1 MVMRIVLKLLK
12 KIFSFT
18 VKITLF
24 FVGRELLRKKRM
36 EARVRQ
42 LARQEAQQRM
52 NEFLSIASHD
62 LKTPLTSIKG
72 NIQLMVRRLKYNVGL
87 QAAGNVPSEELLQTL
102 VEARE
107 LLERT
112 DSQLTRLT
120 RVVNTLLESARSTAS
135 TMDLLLEVGELDAA
149 LREVIR
155 ERRHIP
161 EERTIHLYV
170 PEDKTVLVLADMGR
184 IKQVIVHYL
193 SNAHKFSPLEHPIEV
208 RLQENGRTASVFVRD
223 KGLGLPAEEYER
235 VWEQFYRVPG
245 IEVHNGTEV
254 GLGLGLHISR
264 KIIEHH
270 RGQVGVYSTPGEG
283 STFWFTLPL
292 ARKDMQ
298 VL

>member
-1 MVMRIVLKLLK
+1 MKIALKLIKKLFNFALKLL
-12 KIFSFT
+12 I
-18 VKITLF
+18 F

-36 EARVRQ
+36 EAQVRQ

-72 NIQLMVRRLKYNVGL
+72 NIQLMTRRLKYKIGV
-87 QAAGNVPSEELLQTL
+87 QTAGNVPTEELVQTL
-102 VEARE
+102 VEARD

-135 TMDLLLEVGELDAA
+135 TMDLLLEVGELDTA
-149 LREVIR
+149 LREAIQ

-161 EERTIHLYV
+161 EERTIHLHV
-170 PEDKTVLVLADMGR
+170 PNDKTVLVLADMNR
-184 IKQVIVHYL
+184 VKQVVVHYL

-223 KGLGLPAEEYER
+223 KGPGVPVEEYER
-235 VWEQFYRVPG
+235 VWEQFYRVPS
-245 IEVHNGTEV
+245 IEIRNGTEV

-264 KIIEHH
+264 KIIEQH
-270 RGQVGVYSTPGEG
+270 RGQVGVYSTPGDG

-292 ARKDMQ
+292 ASKAMSI
-298 VL
+298 L

>member
-1 MVMRIVLKLLK
+1 MKIMLKMIK
-12 KIFSFT
+12 KMFSFSLK
-18 VKITLF
+18 VAIF
-24 FVGRELLRKKRM
+24 FVGKELLRKKRM

-42 LARQEAQQRM
+42 LARQEAQARM

-72 NIQLMVRRLKYNVGL
+72 NIQLMVRRLRYNIGL
-87 QAAGNVPSEELLQTL
+87 SSMENVQSAELVQTL

-120 RVVNTLLESARSTAS
+120 RIVNTLLESARSTAS
-135 TMDLLLEVGELDAA
+135 TMDLLLEVGELDTAI
-149 LREVIR
+149 REVIQ

-161 EERTIHLYV
+161 EKRSIHLYA
-170 PEDKTVLVLADMGR
+170 PEDKTVLVLADMSR

-193 SNAHKFSPLEHPIEV
+193 SNAHKYSHLEHPIEV

-223 KGLGLPAEEYER
+223 KGPGVPVEEYEH
-235 VWEQFYRVPG
+235 VWDQFYRVPG
-245 IEVHNGTEV
+245 IEVRNGTEV

-264 KIIEHH
+264 KIIEQH
-270 RGQVGVYSTPGEG
+270 RGQVGVYSTPDDG

-292 ARKDMQ
+292 ARKETYG
-298 VL
+298 L

>member
-1 MVMRIVLKLLK
+1 MNIALKITK
-12 KIFSFT
+12 KLFSFSFKLA
-18 VKITLF
+18 VLL
-24 FVGRELLRKKRM
+24 VGKELLRQKRM
-36 EARVRQ
+36 EARVRK
-42 LARQEAQQRM
+42 LARQEAQAHM

-87 QAAGNVPSEELLQTL
+87 GTMGNMQSEELVQML
-102 VEARE
+102 VETRE

-120 RVVNTLLESARSTAS
+120 RVVNTLLESARSTVS
-135 TMDLLLEVGELDAA
+135 TMDLLLEVGELDIA
-149 LREVIR
+149 LREVIQ

-161 EERTIHLYV
+161 ETRTIHLHI
-170 PEDKTVLVLADMGR
+170 PEDKTVLVLADMSR

-193 SNAHKFSPLEHPIEV
+193 SNAHKYSHIKHPIEV

-223 KGLGLPAEEYER
+223 KGPGVPVEEYDR
-235 VWEQFYRVPG
+235 IWDQFYRIPG

-264 KIIEHH
+264 RIIEQH
-270 RGQVGVYSTPGEG
+270 RGQVGVYSTPGDG

-292 ARKDMQ
+292 ARKEMYN
-298 VL
+298 L